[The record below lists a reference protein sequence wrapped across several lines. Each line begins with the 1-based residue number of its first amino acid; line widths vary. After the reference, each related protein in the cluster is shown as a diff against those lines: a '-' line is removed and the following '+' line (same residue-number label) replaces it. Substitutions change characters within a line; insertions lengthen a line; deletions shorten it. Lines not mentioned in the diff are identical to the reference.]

1 MALILDDSLDDSL
14 FNLYCLT
21 TFSVQS
27 VYYMMIF
34 IVFDQTICLAL
45 QTVDMAYIFFI
56 QTINMM
62 VISDLGYRKSLRIL
76 LF

>member
-62 VISDLGYRKSLRIL
+62 VLSDLGYRKSLRIL